1 MSEYVCGLRQ
11 RLPEISYVCWKL
23 AAVSGN
29 YFLEDRLYVYK
40 RAVLM
45 KEHIDEFINLLGLF
59 QVGQM
64 FGLRNFGCF
73 DGRIAKCIFLDDL
86 VLSLIHIFSVSKK
99 VGNSVVR
106 HRFARL
112 VRESFRL
119 NEDMLEDGKDIVVVA
134 RAAARDKKFDKI
146 ESAFLHLCGLHN
158 ILKES
163 K

>member
-1 MSEYVCGLRQ
+1 MKRFNSLKKNRDFKTVYSNGKSRANKYLVMYVMDSGREDT
-11 RLPEISYVCWKL
+11 RIGIS
-23 AAVSGN
+23 A
-29 YFLEDRLYVYK
+29 
-40 RAVLM
+40 
-45 KEHIDEFINLLGLF
+45 
-59 QVGQM
+59 
-64 FGLRNFGCF
+64 
-73 DGRIAKCIFLDDL
+73 
-86 VLSLIHIFSVSKK
+86 SKK

-119 NEDMLEDGKDIVVVA
+119 NKDILEEGKDIIVVA
-134 RAAARDKKFDKI
+134 RAAAKDKNFDKI

>member
-1 MSEYVCGLRQ
+1 MKRFNSLKKNQDFQTVYRRGKSYANKYLVMYVMDSGREDT
-11 RLPEISYVCWKL
+11 RIGIS
-23 AAVSGN
+23 A
-29 YFLEDRLYVYK
+29 
-40 RAVLM
+40 
-45 KEHIDEFINLLGLF
+45 
-59 QVGQM
+59 
-64 FGLRNFGCF
+64 
-73 DGRIAKCIFLDDL
+73 
-86 VLSLIHIFSVSKK
+86 SKK

-119 NEDMLEDGKDIVVVA
+119 NKDILEDGKDTIVVA
-134 RAAARDKKFDKI
+134 RVAAKDKNFDKI

>member
-1 MSEYVCGLRQ
+1 
-11 RLPEISYVCWKL
+11 
-23 AAVSGN
+23 
-29 YFLEDRLYVYK
+29 
-40 RAVLM
+40 
-45 KEHIDEFINLLGLF
+45 
-59 QVGQM
+59 
-64 FGLRNFGCF
+64 
-73 DGRIAKCIFLDDL
+73 
-86 VLSLIHIFSVSKK
+86 
-99 VGNSVVR
+99 
-106 HRFARL
+106 

>member
-1 MSEYVCGLRQ
+1 MKRFNSLKKNQDFQTVYRGGKSYANKYLVMYVMDSGREDT
-11 RLPEISYVCWKL
+11 RIGIS
-23 AAVSGN
+23 A
-29 YFLEDRLYVYK
+29 
-40 RAVLM
+40 
-45 KEHIDEFINLLGLF
+45 
-59 QVGQM
+59 
-64 FGLRNFGCF
+64 
-73 DGRIAKCIFLDDL
+73 
-86 VLSLIHIFSVSKK
+86 SKK

-119 NEDMLEDGKDIVVVA
+119 NKDIIVVA
-134 RAAARDKKFDKI
+134 RVAAKDKNFDKI

>member
-1 MSEYVCGLRQ
+1 MKRFHSLKKNSEFQAVYRQGRSYANKYLVMYVLDT
-11 RLPEISYVCWKL
+11 
-23 AAVSGN
+23 
-29 YFLEDRLYVYK
+29 DRK
-40 RAVLM
+40 GA
-45 KEHIDEFINLLGLF
+45 
-59 QVGQM
+59 
-64 FGLRNFGCF
+64 
-73 DGRIAKCIFLDDL
+73 RIGI
-86 VLSLIHIFSVSKK
+86 SVSKK

-119 NEDMLEDGKDIVVVA
+119 NEDML
-134 RAAARDKKFDKI
+134 AAARDKKFDKI

>member
-1 MSEYVCGLRQ
+1 MKRFNSLKKNQDFQTVYRRGKSYANKSLVMYVMDSGREDT
-11 RLPEISYVCWKL
+11 RIGIS
-23 AAVSGN
+23 A
-29 YFLEDRLYVYK
+29 
-40 RAVLM
+40 
-45 KEHIDEFINLLGLF
+45 
-59 QVGQM
+59 
-64 FGLRNFGCF
+64 
-73 DGRIAKCIFLDDL
+73 
-86 VLSLIHIFSVSKK
+86 SKK

-119 NEDMLEDGKDIVVVA
+119 NKDILEEGKDIIVVA
-134 RAAARDKKFDKI
+134 RAAAKDKNFDKI

>member
-1 MSEYVCGLRQ
+1 MKRFNSLKKNQDFQTVYRSGKSYANKYLVMYVMDSGWEDTRIG
-11 RLPEISYVCWKL
+11 IS
-23 AAVSGN
+23 A
-29 YFLEDRLYVYK
+29 
-40 RAVLM
+40 
-45 KEHIDEFINLLGLF
+45 
-59 QVGQM
+59 
-64 FGLRNFGCF
+64 
-73 DGRIAKCIFLDDL
+73 
-86 VLSLIHIFSVSKK
+86 SKK

-119 NEDMLEDGKDIVVVA
+119 NKDILEDGKDIIVVA
-134 RAAARDKKFDKI
+134 RVAAKDKNFDKI

>member
-1 MSEYVCGLRQ
+1 MKRFNSLKKNQDFQTVYHGGK
-11 RLPEISYVCWKL
+11 SYANK
-23 AAVSGN
+23 
-29 YFLEDRLYVYK
+29 
-40 RAVLM
+40 
-45 KEHIDEFINLLGLF
+45 
-59 QVGQM
+59 
-64 FGLRNFGCF
+64 
-73 DGRIAKCIFLDDL
+73 DL
-86 VLSLIHIFSVSKK
+86 VMYVMDSGREDTRIGISASKK

-119 NEDMLEDGKDIVVVA
+119 NKDILEDGKDIIVVA
-134 RAAARDKKFDKI
+134 RVAAKDKNFDKI

>member
-1 MSEYVCGLRQ
+1 MKRFNSLKKNQDFQTVYRGGKSYANKYLVMSVMDSGREDTRIG
-11 RLPEISYVCWKL
+11 IS
-23 AAVSGN
+23 A
-29 YFLEDRLYVYK
+29 
-40 RAVLM
+40 
-45 KEHIDEFINLLGLF
+45 
-59 QVGQM
+59 
-64 FGLRNFGCF
+64 
-73 DGRIAKCIFLDDL
+73 
-86 VLSLIHIFSVSKK
+86 SKK

-119 NEDMLEDGKDIVVVA
+119 NKDILEEGKDIIVVA
-134 RAAARDKKFDKI
+134 RAAAKDKNFDKI